1 MNTLSHKTS
10 IAVRFS
16 EVDSLQIVWHGHFVK
31 YFEDGRE
38 AFGKKYGLGYMS
50 VYAEGFAMPIVKVN
64 CDYKSPIKY
73 ADEVEVET
81 KFICTPAA
89 KIIFEYTI
97 FNKTT
102 GKISAVGKTTQVFL
116 SKSGELQLTVPAF
129 HQVWKAKW
137 LED

>member
-1 MNTLSHKTS
+1 MKTLIHKTNIS
-10 IAVRFS
+10 VRFS

-50 VYAEGFAMPIVKVN
+50 VYAEGFAMPIVNVN
-64 CDYKSPIKY
+64 CDYKTPIRY
-73 ADEVEVET
+73 EDEVEIET
-81 KFICTPAA
+81 KFIQTPAA

-102 GKISAVGKTTQVFL
+102 GKISAIGQTTQVFL
-116 SKSGELQLTVPAF
+116 SKTGELQLTVPPF
-129 HQVWKAKW
+129 HQEWKDKW
-137 LED
+137 LAD